1 MQYLRKGEGFV
12 TILRFGHKL
21 SSWPGMSKLAPMNQ
35 PSPPSP
41 SVRGPADHD
50 IRDQIVAA
58 ANEHFSQYGYG
69 KTTVSDLAKAIGFSK
84 AYIYKFFDS
93 KQAIGEAI
101 CSNCLGKIVDA
112 VEQAIEVEGLSSTE
126 RLRRLVKALV
136 ETGVSLFFNE
146 RKLYDIA
153 AFSAMERWPSSQVY
167 SARIRRFV
175 LDIVREGRESGE
187 FERKTPLDE
196 TVEAIHLSL
205 RPFTNPLLLQ
215 YNLDYVEQAPTLIS
229 NLILRSL
236 MP

>member
-1 MQYLRKGEGFV
+1 
-12 TILRFGHKL
+12 
-21 SSWPGMSKLAPMNQ
+21 MNQ
-35 PSPPSP
+35 PSIPTSSP
-41 SVRGPADHD
+41 STRGPAEHD

-101 CSNCLGKIVDA
+101 CSNCLGQIVAA
-112 VEQAIEVEGLSSTE
+112 VEQAVNADAISPTE
-126 RLRRLVKALV
+126 RFRRLVKTVIA
-136 ETGVSLFFNE
+136 TGVDLFFND

-153 AFSAMERWPSSQVY
+153 AFSASEGWNSAQVY
-167 SARIRRFV
+167 EAQIKRFIF
-175 LDIVREGRESGE
+175 DIVRQGREIGE

-196 TVEAIHLSL
+196 TVESINLAL
-205 RPFTNPLLLQ
+205 RPFVNPLLLQ
-215 YNLDYVEQAPTLIS
+215 HNLDFIEQAPTLTS

>member
-1 MQYLRKGEGFV
+1 
-12 TILRFGHKL
+12 
-21 SSWPGMSKLAPMNQ
+21 MNQ
-35 PSPPSP
+35 PSISSSSPSP
-41 SVRGPADHD
+41 RGPADHD

-101 CSNCLGKIVDA
+101 CANCLAEIVAA
-112 VEQAIEVEGLSSTE
+112 VEQAINVEDLSATE
-126 RLRRLVKALV
+126 RFRRLVKTVIA
-136 ETGVSLFFNE
+136 TGVNLFFND

-153 AFSAMERWPSSQVY
+153 AFAASESWPSSQAY
-167 SARIRRFV
+167 DAQIKRFV
-175 LDIVREGRESGE
+175 LQIVREGREIGE

-196 TVEAIHLSL
+196 TVEAIHLAL
-205 RPFTNPLLLQ
+205 RPFVNPLLLQ
-215 YNLDYVEQAPTLIS
+215 YNLDFVEEAPTLTS

>member
-1 MQYLRKGEGFV
+1 
-12 TILRFGHKL
+12 
-21 SSWPGMSKLAPMNQ
+21 MNQ
-35 PSPPSP
+35 PIPAP
-41 SVRGPADHD
+41 SVRGPVDHE

-101 CSNCLGKIVDA
+101 CKNCLTQIVAA
-112 VEQAIEVEGLSSTE
+112 VEKAINVDGISPTE
-126 RLRRLVKALV
+126 RFRRLVKTLV
-136 ETGVSLFFNE
+136 ATSADLFFND

-153 AFSAMERWPSSQVY
+153 AFSASEHWPSSEVY
-167 SARIRRFV
+167 DAQIKSFV
-175 LDIVREGRESGE
+175 LQIVREGRELGE
-187 FERKTPLDE
+187 FERRTPLDE
-196 TVEAIHLSL
+196 TVDAIHLAL
-205 RPFTNPLLLQ
+205 RPFVNPLLLQ
-215 YNLDYVEQAPTLIS
+215 YNLDLIEDAPTLTS

>member
-1 MQYLRKGEGFV
+1 
-12 TILRFGHKL
+12 
-21 SSWPGMSKLAPMNQ
+21 MNQ
-35 PSPPSP
+35 PSISSP
-41 SVRGPADHD
+41 SARGPVDHE

-101 CSNCLGKIVDA
+101 CANCLSKIVAA
-112 VEQAIEVEGLSSTE
+112 VEEAIHEEGLSATE
-126 RLRRLVKALV
+126 RFRRLVKTVIA
-136 ETGVSLFFNE
+136 TGVDLFFNE

-153 AFSAMERWPSSQVY
+153 AFSASERWPSSQVY
-167 SARIRRFV
+167 NEQIKSFV
-175 LDIVREGRESGE
+175 LQIVREGRELGE

-196 TVEAIHLSL
+196 TVEAIHLAL
-205 RPFTNPLLLQ
+205 RPFVNPLLLQ
-215 YNLDYVEQAPTLIS
+215 YNLDFVEDAPTLTS

>member
-1 MQYLRKGEGFV
+1 
-12 TILRFGHKL
+12 
-21 SSWPGMSKLAPMNQ
+21 MNQ
-35 PSPPSP
+35 SNSP
-41 SVRGPADHD
+41 SVRGPVDHD

-101 CSNCLGKIVDA
+101 CKNCLAQIVAA
-112 VEQAIEVEGLSSTE
+112 VEQAINVEGLSATE
-126 RLRRLVKALV
+126 RFRRLVRTLMT
-136 ETGVSLFFNE
+136 TGADLFFND

-153 AFSAMERWPSSQVY
+153 AFSASERWPSSQVY
-167 SARIRRFV
+167 NARIKDFV
-175 LDIVREGRESGE
+175 LQIVREGRELGE
-187 FERKTPLDE
+187 FERRTPLDE
-196 TVEAIHLSL
+196 TVDAIHLAL
-205 RPFTNPLLLQ
+205 QPFVNPLLLQ
-215 YNLDYVEQAPTLIS
+215 YNLDRIEDAPTLTS

>member
-1 MQYLRKGEGFV
+1 
-12 TILRFGHKL
+12 
-21 SSWPGMSKLAPMNQ
+21 MNQ
-35 PSPPSP
+35 PSISSSSP
-41 SVRGPADHD
+41 IPRGPADHD

-101 CSNCLGKIVDA
+101 CANCLAEIVA
-112 VEQAIEVEGLSSTE
+112 TVEQAINVEGLSPTE
-126 RLRRLVKALV
+126 RFRRLVKSVIA
-136 ETGVSLFFNE
+136 TGVNLFFND

-153 AFSAMERWPSSQVY
+153 AFAASESWVSTQAYDAQ
-167 SARIRRFV
+167 IKRFV
-175 LDIVREGRESGE
+175 SQIVREGREIGE
-187 FERKTPLDE
+187 FERKTPMDE
-196 TVEAIHLSL
+196 TVEAIHLAL
-205 RPFTNPLLLQ
+205 RPFVNPLLLQ
-215 YNLDYVEQAPTLIS
+215 YNLDLVEEAPTLTS

>member
-1 MQYLRKGEGFV
+1 
-12 TILRFGHKL
+12 
-21 SSWPGMSKLAPMNQ
+21 MNQ
-35 PSPPSP
+35 PSLPSP
-41 SVRGPADHD
+41 STRGPVDHD
-50 IRDQIVAA
+50 IRHQIVAA

-101 CSNCLGKIVDA
+101 CSQCLAEIVAA
-112 VEQAIEVEGLSSTE
+112 VEQAISEDGLSATE
-126 RLRRLVKALV
+126 RFRRLVKALIT
-136 ETGVSLFFNE
+136 TGVNLFFND

-153 AFSAMERWPSSQVY
+153 AFSASERWPSSQVY
-167 SARIRRFV
+167 NARIKNFV
-175 LDIVREGRESGE
+175 LQIVREGRELGE

-196 TVEAIHLSL
+196 TVDAIHLAL
-205 RPFTNPLLLQ
+205 RPFVNPLLLQ
-215 YNLDYVEQAPTLIS
+215 HNLDYVDDAPTLTC

>member
-1 MQYLRKGEGFV
+1 
-12 TILRFGHKL
+12 
-21 SSWPGMSKLAPMNQ
+21 MNQ
-35 PSPPSP
+35 SSPPSP
-41 SVRGPADHD
+41 STRGPADHD

-101 CSNCLGKIVDA
+101 CTRCLAEIVAA
-112 VEQAIEVEGLSSTE
+112 VEQAINEEGLSSTE
-126 RLRRLVKALV
+126 RFRRLVKTLV
-136 ETGVSLFFNE
+136 TTGVNLFFND

-153 AFSAMERWPSSQVY
+153 AFSASEHWPSSRGY
-167 SARIRRFV
+167 DARIKGFV
-175 LDIVREGRESGE
+175 LQVVREGRELGE

-196 TVEAIHLSL
+196 TVDAIHLAL
-205 RPFTNPLLLQ
+205 RPFVNPLLLQ
-215 YNLDYVEQAPTLIS
+215 YSLDVIEEAPTLTA

>member
-1 MQYLRKGEGFV
+1 
-12 TILRFGHKL
+12 
-21 SSWPGMSKLAPMNQ
+21 MNQ
-35 PSPPSP
+35 PSISSSPSP
-41 SVRGPADHD
+41 RGPADHD

-101 CSNCLGKIVDA
+101 CANCLAEIVVA
-112 VEQAIEVEGLSSTE
+112 VEQAINVEDLSPTE
-126 RLRRLVKALV
+126 RFRRLVKTVIA
-136 ETGVSLFFNE
+136 TGVNLFFND

-153 AFSAMERWPSSQVY
+153 AFAASESWPSSQAY
-167 SARIRRFV
+167 DAQIKRFV
-175 LDIVREGRESGE
+175 LQIVREGREIGE

-196 TVEAIHLSL
+196 TVEAIHLAL
-205 RPFTNPLLLQ
+205 RPFVNPLLLQ
-215 YNLDYVEQAPTLIS
+215 YNLDFVEEAPTLTS

>member
-1 MQYLRKGEGFV
+1 
-12 TILRFGHKL
+12 
-21 SSWPGMSKLAPMNQ
+21 MNQ
-35 PSPPSP
+35 PSASAPGA
-41 SVRGPADHD
+41 RGPIDHE

-93 KQAIGEAI
+93 KQAVGEAI
-101 CSNCLGKIVDA
+101 CANCLAEIVAA
-112 VEQAIEVEGLSSTE
+112 VEQAINVEGLSPTE
-126 RLRRLVKALV
+126 RFRRLVKTVIA
-136 ETGVSLFFNE
+136 TGVNLFFND

-153 AFSAMERWPSSQVY
+153 AFAASENWPSAQAY
-167 SARIRRFV
+167 DAQIKRFV
-175 LDIVREGRESGE
+175 SQIVREGREIGE

-196 TVEAIHLSL
+196 TVESIHLTL
-205 RPFTNPLLLQ
+205 RPFVNPLLLQ
-215 YNLDYVEQAPTLIS
+215 YNLDFVEEAPTLTS

>member
-1 MQYLRKGEGFV
+1 
-12 TILRFGHKL
+12 
-21 SSWPGMSKLAPMNQ
+21 MNQ
-35 PSPPSP
+35 PSKSSSSP
-41 SVRGPADHD
+41 SLRGPADHD

-101 CSNCLGKIVDA
+101 CASCLAKIVAA
-112 VEQAIEVEGLSSTE
+112 VEQAINVEDLSPTE
-126 RLRRLVKALV
+126 RFRRLVKTVIA
-136 ETGVSLFFNE
+136 TGVNLFFND

-153 AFSAMERWPSSQVY
+153 AFAASESWPSTQAY
-167 SARIRRFV
+167 DAQIKRFV
-175 LDIVREGRESGE
+175 AQIVREGREIGE

-196 TVEAIHLSL
+196 TVEAIHLAL
-205 RPFTNPLLLQ
+205 RPFVNPLLLQ
-215 YNLDYVEQAPTLIS
+215 YNLDFVEEAPTLTS

>member
-1 MQYLRKGEGFV
+1 
-12 TILRFGHKL
+12 
-21 SSWPGMSKLAPMNQ
+21 MNQ
-35 PSPPSP
+35 PSISSSSPSP
-41 SVRGPADHD
+41 RGPVDHD

-101 CSNCLGKIVDA
+101 CANCLAEIVVA
-112 VEQAIEVEGLSSTE
+112 VEQAINVEDLSPTE
-126 RLRRLVKALV
+126 RFRRLVKTVIA
-136 ETGVSLFFNE
+136 TGVNLFFND

-153 AFSAMERWPSSQVY
+153 AFAASESWPSTQAY
-167 SARIRRFV
+167 DAQIKRFV
-175 LDIVREGRESGE
+175 LQIVREGREIGE

-196 TVEAIHLSL
+196 TVEAIHLAL
-205 RPFTNPLLLQ
+205 RPFVNPLLLQ
-215 YNLDYVEQAPTLIS
+215 YNLDFVEEAPTLTS

>member
-1 MQYLRKGEGFV
+1 
-12 TILRFGHKL
+12 
-21 SSWPGMSKLAPMNQ
+21 MNQ
-35 PSPPSP
+35 PSIFSSGP
-41 SVRGPADHD
+41 RGPADHD

-101 CSNCLGKIVDA
+101 CANCLAEIVRA
-112 VEQAIEVEGLSSTE
+112 VEQAINVEGLTPTE
-126 RLRRLVKALV
+126 RFRRLVKTVMA
-136 ETGVSLFFNE
+136 TGVNLFFND

-153 AFSAMERWPSSQVY
+153 AFAASESWPSTQAY
-167 SARIRRFV
+167 DAQIKRF
-175 LDIVREGRESGE
+175 LAQIVREGREVGE

-196 TVEAIHLSL
+196 TVEAIHLTL
-205 RPFTNPLLLQ
+205 RPFVNPLLLQ
-215 YNLDYVEQAPTLIS
+215 YNLDYVEIAPTLTS

>member
-1 MQYLRKGEGFV
+1 
-12 TILRFGHKL
+12 
-21 SSWPGMSKLAPMNQ
+21 MNQ
-35 PSPPSP
+35 PSIFSAG
-41 SVRGPADHD
+41 VRGPADHD

-58 ANEHFSQYGYG
+58 ANGHFSQYGYS

-101 CSNCLGKIVDA
+101 CSNCLAEIVAA
-112 VEQAIEVEGLSSTE
+112 VEQAISVDNISSTE
-126 RLRRLVKALV
+126 RFRRLVRTLIS
-136 ETGVSLFFNE
+136 TGASLFFND

-153 AFSAMERWPSSQVY
+153 ALAASESWPSTQNYDAQIKS
-167 SARIRRFV
+167 FV
-175 LDIVREGRESGE
+175 LQIVREGRESGE

-196 TVEAIHLSL
+196 TVDSIHFAL
-205 RPFTNPLLLQ
+205 RPFVNPLLLQ
-215 YNLDYVEQAPTLIS
+215 YNLDFVETAPTLTS

>member
-1 MQYLRKGEGFV
+1 
-12 TILRFGHKL
+12 
-21 SSWPGMSKLAPMNQ
+21 MNQ
-35 PSPPSP
+35 PSISSP
-41 SVRGPADHD
+41 SARGPADHD
-50 IRDQIVAA
+50 IRNQIVAA

-101 CSNCLGKIVDA
+101 CTNCLGEIVAA
-112 VEQAIEVEGLSSTE
+112 VEQAINVETLSPTE
-126 RLRRLVKALV
+126 RFRRLVKTVIA
-136 ETGVSLFFNE
+136 TGVNLFFND

-153 AFSAMERWPSSQVY
+153 AFSVSERWPSSQIY
-167 SARIRRFV
+167 DAQIKQFI
-175 LDIVREGRESGE
+175 LQIVREGREVGE

-196 TVEAIHLSL
+196 TVEAIHLAL
-205 RPFTNPLLLQ
+205 RPFVNPLLLQ
-215 YNLDYVEQAPTLIS
+215 YNLDFVEEAPTLTS

>member
-1 MQYLRKGEGFV
+1 MK
-12 TILRFGHKL
+12 
-21 SSWPGMSKLAPMNQ
+21 Q
-35 PSPPSP
+35 PSISSP
-41 SVRGPADHD
+41 ISRGPADHD

-58 ANEHFSQYGYG
+58 ANQHFSQYGYG

-101 CSNCLGKIVDA
+101 CSNCLAEIVAA
-112 VEQAIEVEGLSSTE
+112 VEHAINVENLSPTE
-126 RLRRLVKALV
+126 RFRRLVKTVIA
-136 ETGVSLFFNE
+136 TGVNLFFND

-153 AFSAMERWPSSQVY
+153 AFAASESWPSSQAY
-167 SARIRRFV
+167 DARIKHFV
-175 LDIVREGRESGE
+175 LQIVREGREIGE

-196 TVEAIHLSL
+196 TVEAIHLAL
-205 RPFTNPLLLQ
+205 RPFVNPLLLQ
-215 YNLDYVEQAPTLIS
+215 YNLDFVEEAPTLTC

>member
-1 MQYLRKGEGFV
+1 
-12 TILRFGHKL
+12 
-21 SSWPGMSKLAPMNQ
+21 MNQ
-35 PSPPSP
+35 PSISSSSP
-41 SVRGPADHD
+41 STRGPADHD

-58 ANEHFSQYGYG
+58 ANEHFSQYGYS

-101 CSNCLGKIVDA
+101 CANCLAEIVAA
-112 VEQAIEVEGLSSTE
+112 VEQAINVEGLSPTE
-126 RLRRLVKALV
+126 RFRRLVKTVIA
-136 ETGVSLFFNE
+136 TGVNLFFND

-153 AFSAMERWPSSQVY
+153 AFAASESWPSTQAYDAQIKSFVSQ
-167 SARIRRFV
+167 
-175 LDIVREGRESGE
+175 IVREGREIGE

-196 TVEAIHLSL
+196 TVEAIHLAL
-205 RPFTNPLLLQ
+205 RPFVNPLLLQ
-215 YNLDYVEQAPTLIS
+215 YNLDFVEEAPTLTS